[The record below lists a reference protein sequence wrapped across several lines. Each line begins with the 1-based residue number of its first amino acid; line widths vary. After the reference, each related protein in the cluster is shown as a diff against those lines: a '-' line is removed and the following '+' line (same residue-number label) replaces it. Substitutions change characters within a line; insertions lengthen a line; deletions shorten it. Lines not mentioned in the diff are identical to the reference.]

1 MCTSIAYHGKSFC
14 FGRNM
19 DIEYSFGERLIVCGQ
34 RFRFDFRAT
43 EPLCEHNAIIGVGTV
58 IDGYP
63 LFADG
68 FNEAGLCMAA
78 LSFPKSAVYVR
89 DPQKDKTV
97 ITSFELIPHI
107 LGLCESVR
115 EARALLRS
123 IAVSDVSFRADIPST
138 PLHWLIADGNEAL
151 AVESVAEGL
160 MLYEAGSGILTNE
173 PPYPFHKANAE
184 LYSRLS
190 RSDGEESPVTHG
202 LGALGLPGDW
212 SSPSR
217 FIRGDFLLRSCRLS
231 EECGEEERVAHA
243 FELLSAIAP
252 PRGAVMTYEGKA
264 HHTHYTCCM
273 NPQSGIYY
281 LRKHGKLSVEAHA
294 VCESQKQGCRIIY

>member
-1 MCTSIAYHGKSFC
+1 MCTAISVISNGLY
-14 FGRNM
+14 FGRTM
-19 DIEYSFGERLIVCGQ
+19 DVSRPFDGSVITVPRNFPLKETFGCPL
-34 RFRFDFRAT
+34 T
-43 EPLCEHNAIIGVGTV
+43 EHYAITGMAAVV
-58 IDGYP
+58 DGYP

-78 LSFPKSAVYVR
+78 LSFPKSAVYTSGA
-89 DPQKDKTV
+89 QEGKTALG
-97 ITSFELIPHI
+97 SFELIPHI

-123 IAVSDVSFRADIPST
+123 ITVSDVSFRADIPST
-138 PLHWLIADGNEAL
+138 PLHWLIADGSEAL

-160 MLYEAGSGILTNE
+160 MLYEAESGILTNE

-184 LYSRLS
+184 LYSRFS
-190 RSDGEESPVTHG
+190 RRDGEESPVTHG

-252 PRGAVMTYEGKA
+252 PRGAVMTYSGEA

>member
-1 MCTSIAYHGKSFC
+1 MCTAISVFSNGLY
-14 FGRNM
+14 FGRTM
-19 DIEYSFGERLIVCGQ
+19 DVSRPFDGGVITVPRNFPLKETFGCPL
-34 RFRFDFRAT
+34 T
-43 EPLCEHNAIIGVGTV
+43 EHYAITGMAAVV
-58 IDGYP
+58 DGYP

-78 LSFPKSAVYVR
+78 LSFPKSAVYVQ

-123 IAVSDVSFRADIPST
+123 ITVSDVSFRADIPST
-138 PLHWLIADGNEAL
+138 PLHWLIADESEAL

-160 MLYEAGSGILTNE
+160 MLYEAESGILTNE

-184 LYSRLS
+184 LYFRLS

-231 EECGEEERVAHA
+231 EERGEEERVAHA

>member
-1 MCTSIAYHGKSFC
+1 MCTAISVISNGLY
-14 FGRNM
+14 FGRTM
-19 DIEYSFGERLIVCGQ
+19 DVSRPFGGRVLTVPRNFPLKETFGCPL
-34 RFRFDFRAT
+34 T
-43 EPLCEHNAIIGVGTV
+43 EHYAITGMAAVV
-58 IDGYP
+58 DSYP

-89 DPQKDKTV
+89 DPQKDKTG

-123 IAVSDVSFRADIPST
+123 INVSDVSFRADIPST
-138 PLHWLIADGNEAL
+138 PLHWLIADGSEAL

-160 MLYEAGSGILTNE
+160 MLYEAESGILTNE

-190 RSDGEESPVTHG
+190 RSDREESPVTHG

-294 VCESQKQGCRIIY
+294 VCDSQKQGCRIIY

>member
-1 MCTSIAYHGKSFC
+1 MCTAISVFSNGLY
-14 FGRNM
+14 FGRTM
-19 DIEYSFGERLIVCGQ
+19 DVSRPFDGGVITVPRKYSLNETFGCPL
-34 RFRFDFRAT
+34 T
-43 EPLCEHNAIIGVGTV
+43 EHYAITGMAAVV
-58 IDGYP
+58 DGYP

-78 LSFPKSAVYVR
+78 LSFPKSAVYVQ
-89 DPQKDKTV
+89 DPPKDKTV

-123 IAVSDVSFRADIPST
+123 IAVSGVSFRGDIPAT
-138 PLHWLIADGNEAL
+138 PLHWLIADESEAL

-160 MLYEAGSGILTNE
+160 MLYEAESGILTNE
-173 PPYPFHKANAE
+173 PPYPFHRANME

-190 RSDGEESPVTHG
+190 PMDIQKSPVTHG
-202 LGALGLPGDW
+202 SGALGLPGDW

-217 FIRGDFLLRSCRLS
+217 FVRGDFLLRCCQLP
-231 EECGEEERVAHA
+231 EECEEEELVAHV

-252 PRGAVMTYEGKA
+252 PKGAVMTYSGEA
-264 HHTHYTCCM
+264 HHTNYTCCM
-273 NPQSGIYY
+273 NPRSGIYY
-281 LRKHGKLSVEAHA
+281 LRKYGKLSVEAHA
-294 VCESQKQGCRIIY
+294 VCESRKEGNLIIY

>member
-1 MCTSIAYHGKSFC
+1 MCTAISVISNGLY
-14 FGRNM
+14 FGRTM
-19 DIEYSFGERLIVCGQ
+19 DVSRPFDGGVITVPRNFSLKETFGCPL
-34 RFRFDFRAT
+34 T
-43 EPLCEHNAIIGVGTV
+43 EHYAITGMAAVV
-58 IDGYP
+58 DGYP

-78 LSFPKSAVYVR
+78 LSFPKSAVYVQ

-123 IAVSDVSFRADIPST
+123 ITVSDVSFRADIPST
-138 PLHWLIADGNEAL
+138 PLHWLIADGSEAL

-160 MLYEAGSGILTNE
+160 MLYEAESGILTNE

-217 FIRGDFLLRSCRLS
+217 FVRGDFLLRSCPVPQES
-231 EECGEEERVAHA
+231 GEEERVAHA

>member
-1 MCTSIAYHGKSFC
+1 MCTAISVKSNGHY
-14 FGRNM
+14 FGRTM
-19 DIEYSFGERLIVCGQ
+19 DICHSFGGQ
-34 RFRFDFRAT
+34 VVTVPRKYPLKETFGCPLT
-43 EPLCEHNAIIGVGTV
+43 EHYAITGMAAVV
-58 IDGYP
+58 DGYP

-123 IAVSDVSFRADIPST
+123 ITVSDVSFRADIPST
-138 PLHWLIADGNEAL
+138 PLHWLIADGSEAL

-160 MLYEAGSGILTNE
+160 MLYEAESGILTNE

-252 PRGAVMTYEGKA
+252 QRGAVMTYEGKA

>member
-1 MCTSIAYHGKSFC
+1 MDVSRPFDGGVITVPRNFPLKET
-14 FGRNM
+14 FGCP
-19 DIEYSFGERLIVCGQ
+19 L
-34 RFRFDFRAT
+34 T
-43 EPLCEHNAIIGVGTV
+43 EHYAITGMAAVV
-58 IDGYP
+58 DGYP

-78 LSFPKSAVYVR
+78 LSFPKSAVYVQ

-123 IAVSDVSFRADIPST
+123 ITVSDVSFRADIPST
-138 PLHWLIADGNEAL
+138 PLHWLIADESEAL

-160 MLYEAGSGILTNE
+160 MLYEAESGILTNE

-184 LYSRLS
+184 LYFRLS

-231 EECGEEERVAHA
+231 EERGEEERVAHA

>member
-1 MCTSIAYHGKSFC
+1 MCTAISVKSNGHY
-14 FGRNM
+14 FGRTM
-19 DIEYSFGERLIVCGQ
+19 DICHSFGGQ
-34 RFRFDFRAT
+34 VVTVPRKYPLPETFGCPLT
-43 EPLCEHNAIIGVGTV
+43 EHYAITGMAAVV
-58 IDGYP
+58 DGYP

-78 LSFPKSAVYVR
+78 LSFPKSAVYTQDQGEGR
-89 DPQKDKTV
+89 TALA
-97 ITSFELIPHI
+97 SFELIPHI

-123 IAVSDVSFRADIPST
+123 ITVSDVSFRADIPST
-138 PLHWLIADGNEAL
+138 PLHWLIADGSEAL

-160 MLYEAGSGILTNE
+160 MLYEAESGILTNE

-190 RSDGEESPVTHG
+190 RRDGEGFPVTHG

-294 VCESQKQGCRIIY
+294 VCDSQKQGCRIIY

>member
-1 MCTSIAYHGKSFC
+1 MCTAISVNSNGLY
-14 FGRNM
+14 FGRTM
-19 DIEYSFGERLIVCGQ
+19 DVSRPFDGGVITVPRNFSLKETFGCPL
-34 RFRFDFRAT
+34 T
-43 EPLCEHNAIIGVGTV
+43 EHYAITGMAAVV
-58 IDGYP
+58 DGYP

-78 LSFPKSAVYVR
+78 LSFPKSAVYTQ
-89 DPQKDKTV
+89 DQGEGKTSLA
-97 ITSFELIPHI
+97 SFELIPHI

-123 IAVSDVSFRADIPST
+123 ITVSDVSFRADIPST
-138 PLHWLIADGNEAL
+138 PLHWLIADESEAL

-160 MLYEAGSGILTNE
+160 MLYEAESGILTNE

-184 LYSRLS
+184 LYYRLS

>member
-1 MCTSIAYHGKSFC
+1 M
-14 FGRNM
+14 
-19 DIEYSFGERLIVCGQ
+19 
-34 RFRFDFRAT
+34 
-43 EPLCEHNAIIGVGTV
+43 
-58 IDGYP
+58 
-63 LFADG
+63 
-68 FNEAGLCMAA
+68 
-78 LSFPKSAVYVR
+78 
-89 DPQKDKTV
+89 
-97 ITSFELIPHI
+97 
-107 LGLCESVR
+107 
-115 EARALLRS
+115 
-123 IAVSDVSFRADIPST
+123 
-138 PLHWLIADGNEAL
+138 
-151 AVESVAEGL
+151 
-160 MLYEAGSGILTNE
+160 
-173 PPYPFHKANAE
+173 
-184 LYSRLS
+184 
-190 RSDGEESPVTHG
+190 THG

-294 VCESQKQGCRIIY
+294 VCDSQKQGCRIIY